1 MRSPVFTVNG
11 LEGIDMSQQK
21 FNKTRFDAALTRQW
35 QHLGLTSAQQMTPHQ
50 WWQAL
55 SRVLT
60 EMLAT
65 QPPATP
71 RAGQRHVNYLSMV
84 SYRPFDRQ

>member
-1 MRSPVFTVNG
+1 
-11 LEGIDMSQQK
+11 MSQQK

-35 QHLGLTSAQQMTPHQ
+35 QRLGLISAQQMTSHQ

-55 SRVLT
+55 SSVLA

-65 QPPATP
+65 
-71 RAGQRHVNYLSMV
+71 
-84 SYRPFDRQ
+84 